1 LEGACRKLTRQQF
14 YNAKHTIIN
23 HFSTE
28 KLHKKAVK
36 HEIVENPLEV
46 TVDDYMA
53 VSRLLMRL
61 HVAARLQLHYP
72 FFT

>member
-1 LEGACRKLTRQQF
+1 M
-14 YNAKHTIIN
+14 IN

-28 KLHKKAVK
+28 TLHKKAVK

-61 HVAARLQLHYP
+61 HVAARLQLH
-72 FFT
+72 

>member
-1 LEGACRKLTRQQF
+1 MTRQQF
-14 YNAKHTIIN
+14 YNAKHTMIN

-28 KLHKKAVK
+28 TLGKTAVK

-61 HVAARLQLHYP
+61 HVAAKLQLHYP